1 MRVKGA
7 HAVQVFDFDYWRDL
21 AQRDPEAFFR
31 ERSQLIDAFINAQPG
46 GRASRLRAYQRQIDC
61 LRVSAATPDSALLCL
76 LTLIGR
82 NLQALDQLSS
92 ALNHVCRRW
101 PP

>member
-1 MRVKGA
+1 MQG
-7 HAVQVFDFDYWRDL
+7 FDFDYWRDL

-31 ERSQLIDAFINAQPG
+31 ERSQLIDAFINAQPVG
-46 GRASRLRAYQRQIDC
+46 QAGRLRVYQRQIDC
-61 LRVSAATPDSALLCL
+61 LRVNAATPDSALLCL

-82 NLQALDQLSS
+82 NLQALDQLSC
-92 ALNHVCRRW
+92 ALSRACRRL